1 MQTPIFNY
9 FLRLCLS
16 FSIFLSLSAHH
27 LSVQSVIS
35 LFFFFPSLPIIFL
48 PLFHSLPTIHQCR
61 VLYLYFFASPLCL
74 YLYLCV
80 ILCPPFIS
88 VESSIF
94 MQTPIFILFSP
105 HLNFFLSLSFFLS
118 LHIIYQFT
126 YKVLSF
132 RRLPFL
138 FFLFLYRSLSLS
150 SCPPFISV
158 ESSIGPG
165 ALHHFGLDIFFL
177 HFCCKKYMNWRFH
190 SMLKFLLLL

>member
-35 LFFFFPSLPIIFL
+35 LFFFFPSLPIFFL

-126 YKVLSF
+126 YIKFYLYADYHFYFFSFSIVL
-132 RRLPFL
+132 
-138 FFLFLYRSLSLS
+138 SLSLAAHHL
-150 SCPPFISV
+150 SV
-158 ESSIGPG
+158 WRVLL
-165 ALHHFGLDIFFL
+165 ALGLCTTLVWTFSFYIFVA
-177 HFCCKKYMNWRFH
+177 KNI
-190 SMLKFLLLL
+190 